1 MAKQKLKL
9 GFIGGGVN
17 SAIGKTHQSATAI
30 DSLFEVTCG
39 KFSRDKLI
47 NEKTAY
53 HLGLNK
59 KRAYHNIS
67 EMISKE
73 ELDAVVIMTPTPDH
87 LNTIEK
93 LSNKGITIICE
104 KPIVTSIDEWCFLN
118 NSLNNKNDLIGIYNY
133 TGYPMVR
140 EAQRIIESGK
150 LGKVIQVLVEMPN
163 EGLTRPPKI
172 AGKKSPP
179 QSWRLED
186 GLIPQATLDLT
197 THSIQLFR
205 FITKEE
211 ISSAQGQFSNH
222 SKFKNVQDTTQ
233 IIGRLTN
240 DASFSIWTSKSAL
253 GERNGLQIRVFLDK
267 GSLQWVQ
274 SDAEKLFLTNSR
286 GKSFVL
292 DRSDATFEAHKQRY
306 DRFKVGHPA
315 GFIEAFANYYYDIYQ
330 YIRNG
335 KSNTVNSFLFNL
347 DDSFEEL
354 VVLENLVISGKY
366 DREENYG
373 RFQKL
378 RLAIS

>member
-1 MAKQKLKL
+1 
-9 GFIGGGVN
+9 
-17 SAIGKTHQSATAI
+17 
-30 DSLFEVTCG
+30 
-39 KFSRDKLI
+39 
-47 NEKTAY
+47 
-53 HLGLNK
+53 
-59 KRAYHNIS
+59 
-67 EMISKE
+67 
-73 ELDAVVIMTPTPDH
+73 
-87 LNTIEK
+87 
-93 LSNKGITIICE
+93 
-104 KPIVTSIDEWCFLN
+104 
-118 NSLNNKNDLIGIYNY
+118 
-133 TGYPMVR
+133 
-140 EAQRIIESGK
+140 
-150 LGKVIQVLVEMPN
+150 
-163 EGLTRPPKI
+163 
-172 AGKKSPP
+172 
-179 QSWRLED
+179 
-186 GLIPQATLDLT
+186 
-197 THSIQLFR
+197 
-205 FITKEE
+205 
-211 ISSAQGQFSNH
+211 
-222 SKFKNVQDTTQ
+222 
-233 IIGRLTN
+233 
-240 DASFSIWTSKSAL
+240 
-253 GERNGLQIRVFLDK
+253 VFLDK